1 LSKIK
6 EATERFADCIR
17 EQAKI
22 GSNIRHYD
30 EEDIGRADDDMVEA
44 IENLIQE
51 MKNELT
57 S

>member
-1 LSKIK
+1 MSKIK